1 MIFVLLQEDIITE
14 MEQSQSA
21 TQDKVMKELEAVKQQ
36 LK

>member
-1 MIFVLLQEDIITE
+1 MIFVLLQKDMITE
-14 MEQSQSA
+14 LKQSQSA